1 MTWSVLLIAAMLSN
15 ADLMIE
21 NKARWDTEI
30 HDGFEFHYWEDNFR
44 NKLGIIRLIKV
55 LALLSH
61 VIVNVIFM
69 CYNFRT
75 LPIRDPL
82 ERLNQAKH
90 IVTWFEF
97 PIKFFQCHCVVV
109 FACISVYSAFLR
121 SVNGEGYV
129 RLVECLRLLASY
141 SVLKAIPRANPIN
154 AFSDVSKAKHVGGDV
169 HHFSERWKKA
179 LACGLF
185 KTFGAINGFTIYAT
199 LTEAQEKR
207 KDEKT

>member
-1 MTWSVLLIAAMLSN
+1 
-15 ADLMIE
+15 
-21 NKARWDTEI
+21 
-30 HDGFEFHYWEDNFR
+30 
-44 NKLGIIRLIKV
+44 
-55 LALLSH
+55 
-61 VIVNVIFM
+61 M

-97 PIKFFQCHCVVV
+97 RIKFSQCHCVVM
-109 FACISVYSAFLR
+109 FAFLR

-141 SVLKAIPRANPIN
+141 SVLKSIPRANPIN
-154 AFSDVSKAKHVGGDV
+154 AFSEVSKAKHVGGDDP
-169 HHFSERWKKA
+169 HLSERWKKA
-179 LACGLF
+179 LACGLV